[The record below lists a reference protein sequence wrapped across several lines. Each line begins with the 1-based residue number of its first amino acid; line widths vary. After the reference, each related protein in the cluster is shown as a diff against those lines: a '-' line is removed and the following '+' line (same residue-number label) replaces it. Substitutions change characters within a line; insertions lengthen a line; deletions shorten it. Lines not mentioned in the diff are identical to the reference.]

1 MASDRYPFQEI
12 EAKWQ
17 RIWEDRKQFRVTEDP
32 RRPKFYC
39 LEMFPYPSGRIHM
52 GHVRNYAIGDLLAR
66 YKSMRG
72 LNVLHPMGWDAF
84 GLPAENAAIEHG
96 VHPAIW
102 TYENIDYMRAQLK
115 KMGLS
120 YDWDREI
127 ATCDPSYYKWEQL
140 IFIKM
145 FERGLAYRRRSTVNW
160 CPSCQTVLANEQVE
174 AGRCWRCDSEV
185 TLREIEGWFF
195 KITAYAEELLAW
207 CDRLPGWPERVLTMQ
222 RNWIGK
228 SEGAEFDLPV
238 EGHPDLSIR
247 VFTTRQDTVFGM
259 TYAVLAPEHPL
270 VDRIVTTPAERETV
284 ARFRAEVAR
293 QSEIERTAAD
303 RPKRG
308 LRLAAKVVNPFNAVA
323 IPLFLADYVLM
334 GYGTG
339 AIMAVPGEDE
349 RVWEFAEQHGLPI
362 IETVRRPDGWTG
374 KAYTGDGVKINS
386 GFLDGLTVAE
396 AKRKAT
402 EWLVTRGLGTA
413 KVNYRLRDWGISRQR
428 YWGAPIPVLYCEKDG
443 MVPEAEQ
450 NLPVALPRDVQLS
463 GKGGSPLASVA
474 SFVNATC
481 PRCGG
486 PARRET
492 DTMDTFV
499 ESSWYFLPYCSP
511 RYDTGMFEAN
521 AAAYWMPVDQ
531 YIGGIEHAVLHLLYA
546 RFYTK
551 VLRDLG
557 LTKIDEPFMALLSQ
571 GMVIKD
577 GAKMSKSKGNVV
589 SDDFVREKYGADTG
603 RLFELFAAPPEKDLE
618 WNDQGIEGASRF
630 LNRVWRFVIAHL
642 SELGGDE
649 APPPDRSRAATV
661 PTTEQGRAFRRTIH
675 ETIRRVTDDI
685 EREFHFNTA
694 IAAIME
700 LVNAL
705 QAFEAAGGGAAVE
718 RAALMREAVET
729 TLLLLGPF
737 CPHVTEELWSQLGH
751 HESLFKQRWP
761 VADRAALQKT
771 EVTVVVQVD
780 GKVRGRLL
788 VDVDAAEDR
797 VRQLALD
804 DDRVR
809 PWVARRRS
817 AWPCS
822 PSASRPAAIRSAA
835 ISPTTS
841 RPWRYR
847 SSRTEPPS
855 PRSRPC

>member
-145 FERGLAYRRRSTVNW
+145 FERALAYRRRSTATC

-185 TLREIEGWFF
+185 MPREIDGWFF
-195 KITAYAEELLAW
+195 KITDYAEELLAW

-238 EGHPDLSIR
+238 AGHHGLSIR
-247 VFTTRQDTVFGM
+247 VFTTRPDTVFGM

-270 VDRIVTTPAERETV
+270 VDGIVHDPAEREAV

-293 QSEIERTAAD
+293 ESEIERTAAD

-308 LRLAAKVVNPFNAVA
+308 LRLSARVVNPFTGGE
-323 IPLFLADYVLM
+323 IPLFLAEYVLM
-334 GYGTG
+334 TYGTG
-339 AIMAVPGEDE
+339 AIMAVPGEDQ
-349 RVWEFAEQHGLPI
+349 RDWDFATAHELPI
-362 IETVRRPDGWTG
+362 IATVKRPPGWVG
-374 KAYTGDGVKINS
+374 EAYTDDGLKINS
-386 GFLDGLTVAE
+386 GFLDGLTIQA
-396 AKRKAT
+396 AKRKAID
-402 EWLVTRGLGTA
+402 WLVERGLGTA

-428 YWGAPIPVLYCEKDG
+428 YWGAPIPVLYCDKCG

-463 GKGGSPLASVA
+463 GKRGSPLASLA
-474 SFVNATC
+474 SVVNATR

-486 PARRET
+486 PARREP

-499 ESSWYFLPYCSP
+499 ESSWYFLRYCSP
-511 RYDTGMFEAN
+511 RYDTGMFEPN

-589 SDDFVREKYGADTG
+589 SDDYVREKYGADTG

-630 LNRVWRFVIAHL
+630 LNRVWRFTLTHL
-642 SELGGDE
+642 DELRTPTPG
-649 APPPDRSRAATV
+649 RAAPASDTAR
-661 PTTEQGRAFRRTIH
+661 TFRRLIH

-694 IAAIME
+694 VAAIME

-705 QAFEAAGGGAAVE
+705 HGFEATSAGTVEPAE
-718 RAALMREAVET
+718 RAELLREAVET
-729 TLLLLGPF
+729 ITLLLGPF
-737 CPHVTEELWSQLGH
+737 CPHIAEELWSRLGH
-751 HESLFKQRWP
+751 REIVFAQRWP
-761 VADRAALQKT
+761 TADADALKKT

-780 GKVRGRLL
+780 GRVRGRLL
-788 VDVDAAEDR
+788 VDVDAAEER
-797 VRQLALD
+797 LRQLALND
-804 DDRVR
+804 ERVS
-809 PWVARRRS
+809 PWVASRRVEKIVVVPNRLVNIVTR
-817 AWPCS
+817 A
-822 PSASRPAAIRSAA
+822 
-835 ISPTTS
+835 
-841 RPWRYR
+841 
-847 SSRTEPPS
+847 
-855 PRSRPC
+855 